1 MKNNSKL
8 TEMINGL
15 KSQEKLAKGLVE
27 ELSKLTPDTLRFI
40 KNYLSKVS
48 KPSITQLLTSDED
61 ERDITFPD
69 GRTVK
74 ISLNQLR
81 DIPKIKDMVNSDE
94 LMSNLAGVSLEEY
107 ITTKSKQEKS
117 QTDNLVEISMF
128 MAALSTELMLFV
140 PITSGEMSLFAREP
154 STVFDLNIEVMNVL
168 FEPMLNSKAFTE
180 DFRNSAVKVQ
190 TLIYDSFIDKS
201 VVLDPIVNQVSPKSG
216 LNQKIPLSENGSAR
230 DVVLVRKIP
239 QAAKEFSE
247 GLENILALTRL
258 FIGIDYPESKL
269 VQYDAIMSS
278 LTHDRLELV
287 ISAKTVDT
295 VLPLKIEAVVK
306 YVSHTEAF
314 HTLTQNLDE
323 DMLRPSYGALQV
335 SFFDYMSLDGEG
347 MSQRVEVSRELAVEY
362 FEVIQGYEKG
372 YISKMEDYAKQM
384 FLAYQAVASIEQ
396 NVCSCLTEQF
406 AYSAKAVQLHNVHKS
421 HGFNDQVYRFAV
433 PVYYKEDRTLD
444 NEAIKSKENLRMI
457 NPYAVQINS

>member
-94 LMSNLAGVSLEEY
+94 LMSNLAGMSLEEY

-154 STVFDLNIEVMNVL
+154 STVFDLNIEVI
-168 FEPMLNSKAFTE
+168 S
-180 DFRNSAVKVQ
+180 
-190 TLIYDSFIDKS
+190 
-201 VVLDPIVNQVSPKSG
+201 
-216 LNQKIPLSENGSAR
+216 
-230 DVVLVRKIP
+230 
-239 QAAKEFSE
+239 
-247 GLENILALTRL
+247 TRL
-258 FIGIDYPESKL
+258 
-269 VQYDAIMSS
+269 
-278 LTHDRLELV
+278 
-287 ISAKTVDT
+287 
-295 VLPLKIEAVVK
+295 
-306 YVSHTEAF
+306 
-314 HTLTQNLDE
+314 N
-323 DMLRPSYGALQV
+323 
-335 SFFDYMSLDGEG
+335 
-347 MSQRVEVSRELAVEY
+347 
-362 FEVIQGYEKG
+362 
-372 YISKMEDYAKQM
+372 
-384 FLAYQAVASIEQ
+384 
-396 NVCSCLTEQF
+396 
-406 AYSAKAVQLHNVHKS
+406 
-421 HGFNDQVYRFAV
+421 
-433 PVYYKEDRTLD
+433 
-444 NEAIKSKENLRMI
+444 
-457 NPYAVQINS
+457 